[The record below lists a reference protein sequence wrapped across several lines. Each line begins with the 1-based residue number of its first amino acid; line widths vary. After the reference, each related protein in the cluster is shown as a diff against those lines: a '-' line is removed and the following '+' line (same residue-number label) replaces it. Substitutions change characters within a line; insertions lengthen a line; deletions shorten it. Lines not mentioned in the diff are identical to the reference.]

1 MALYLNET
9 YRGRIHYPL
18 STIVELLPIHHDA
31 RVPHTVYLL
40 AWRVWSETS
49 LISNYS
55 VSML

>member
-31 RVPHTVYLL
+31 RVPHAVYLL
-40 AWRVWSETS
+40 AWRAWSEHH
-49 LISNYS
+49 LFQII
-55 VSML
+55 L